1 MSREGSRRA
10 AAPLQRGKTRTLD
23 RQHRRRGFLKIAAI
37 LSVLHLVAAAG
48 SFVLAFSIGIKR
60 WDSGSPGILES
71 TANAIA
77 EVLLQPGI
85 RLLRVGMPGELE
97 WAIIVGNSILWGISG
112 ALFVLAIRKAR
123 RGSAAV

>member
-1 MSREGSRRA
+1 MPLPARGS
-10 AAPLQRGKTRTLD
+10 PFHSLG
-23 RQHRRRGFLKIAAI
+23 RQHETVGLSEDRGNSLRTALGRRRWELRAGIFNRDQTVGF
-37 LSVLHLVAAAG
+37 
-48 SFVLAFSIGIKR
+48 
-60 WDSGSPGILES
+60 GSPGIFES

-85 RLLRVGMPGELE
+85 RLLSVGMPGELE

-123 RGSAAV
+123 RGGAAG